1 MNTFF
6 KHTIY
11 QRITNSLYAKIA
23 IVFIVII
30 SLISVSSWLN
40 IPLSPYLYDE
50 TTLDILANPSF
61 IHPLGTDNLG
71 RDLLARIIYGSRLSL
86 LVGFFTAIVAGI
98 IGSIYGAIAGFYEG
112 YIDNILMAIIDVIY
126 CLPDLLVML
135 LLGLVVGKGTIGI
148 LISLSLISWMGTA
161 RIVRSCFI
169 QLKNE
174 DFVNA
179 AKVIGAND
187 FYIMFKHILPNTLS
201 SLLVSLFITIP
212 QAILAESTL
221 SFIGLG
227 LEAPQCSWGTLASD
241 GMSCLRNH
249 PNLLFFPSF
258 CIFVTVLSLN
268 LFGDNLRDALDP
280 KIRIQLKK

>member
-6 KHTIY
+6 NHTIY
-11 QRITNSLYAKIA
+11 QRITNSFYAKIA
-23 IVFIVII
+23 ILFIVII
-30 SLISVSSWLN
+30 SLISISSWLN

-50 TTLDILANPSF
+50 TTPDILANPSF

-169 QLKNE
+169 QPR
-174 DFVNA
+174 
-179 AKVIGAND
+179 VII
-187 FYIMFKHILPNTLS
+187 YCRK
-201 SLLVSLFITIP
+201 LF
-212 QAILAESTL
+212 
-221 SFIGLG
+221 
-227 LEAPQCSWGTLASD
+227 
-241 GMSCLRNH
+241 
-249 PNLLFFPSF
+249 
-258 CIFVTVLSLN
+258 
-268 LFGDNLRDALDP
+268 
-280 KIRIQLKK
+280 